1 MANVVLGVTGGIAAY
16 KCAPLIRLFTEAGH
30 SVQVVVTKNAL
41 RFIGQTTLEALS
53 GKSVQ
58 IVDPDL
64 FSDVDQVKHI
74 ALAKNADLVVIA
86 PATAA
91 FVAKVAAG
99 IADDLLTTTVLA
111 ASCPIVLAPA
121 MHTEMWENQSTQ
133 ANIQIL
139 QQRGVHIVE
148 PGIGRLTGQDSG
160 QGRLAEPEV
169 IFSTAISLTS
179 SGPLEGYRVLVAAG
193 GTREP
198 VDAVRFIGNYS
209 SGKQG
214 IAFAR
219 QAQLLGAS
227 VHLVAANVDASELQ
241 GLECE
246 EVSTTEQLRTS
257 LLRDLSQFDLVVMAA
272 AVSDYRPEQYLSSKI
287 KRSEV
292 GEKFSLELVANP
304 DILKEITERIRQE
317 GSRTLTIGFAAE
329 ASDDLERLGKIKL
342 VTKNCDFIVANDI
355 SGGAIFGS
363 DDTSVVL
370 VSSEITKAFSGSKAS
385 VAKDI
390 LLELSTKLRSL

>member
-1 MANVVLGVTGGIAAY
+1 
-16 KCAPLIRLFTEAGH
+16 
-30 SVQVVVTKNAL
+30 
-41 RFIGQTTLEALS
+41 
-53 GKSVQ
+53 
-58 IVDPDL
+58 
-64 FSDVDQVKHI
+64 
-74 ALAKNADLVVIA
+74 
-86 PATAA
+86 
-91 FVAKVAAG
+91 
-99 IADDLLTTTVLA
+99 
-111 ASCPIVLAPA
+111 
-121 MHTEMWENQSTQ
+121 
-133 ANIQIL
+133 
-139 QQRGVHIVE
+139 
-148 PGIGRLTGQDSG
+148 
-160 QGRLAEPEV
+160 
-169 IFSTAISLTS
+169 
-179 SGPLEGYRVLVAAG
+179 VAAG

-355 SGGAIFGS
+355 SGGAIFES

-390 LLELSTKLRSL
+390 LLELSTKLGSL